1 MAGVAP
7 DGAAAADATNKDEPT
22 MIVLK
27 IGDESFETT
36 PWKTLADLQHSPTC
50 SLGRACESLTADSFV
65 DTVEPGT
72 VLAFK
77 DRCSTPDKTVLARLR
92 LLTYRLIDSSH
103 A

>member
-1 MAGVAP
+1 MAGVEAG
-7 DGAAAADATNKDEPT
+7 GAAAADNTADDEPAT
-22 MIVLK
+22 IRLRL
-27 IGDESFETT
+27 GDVEILTA
-36 PWKTLADLQHSPTC
+36 PWKSVASIQLAGAITP
-50 SLGRACESLTADSFV
+50 DSFV

-77 DRCSTPDKTVLARLR
+77 DRCSAPDKTVLALLR